1 LRNSSVNCTIGEAR
15 DAEFAMRCV
24 TNVRSG
30 CATRRGP
37 AIPASTAG
45 DAAGLTSISHAR
57 ALADARTSA
66 GRAMSAVPPTPLEGR
81 MKQVLEL
88 ARRLL
93 REEDG
98 IAVTEYGM
106 LIAIVAVGL
115 LVVVKTFRT
124 NLQNWFTNTTS
135 QFFSDA
141 AK

>member
-1 LRNSSVNCTIGEAR
+1 
-15 DAEFAMRCV
+15 
-24 TNVRSG
+24 
-30 CATRRGP
+30 
-37 AIPASTAG
+37 
-45 DAAGLTSISHAR
+45 
-57 ALADARTSA
+57 
-66 GRAMSAVPPTPLEGR
+66 
-81 MKQVLEL
+81 MKQILEL
-88 ARRLL
+88 GRRLL
-93 REEDG
+93 REEHG